1 MSEQEKEFISY
12 LEEHGVIDHLSRALL
27 ELFEE
32 KEKPKDAIK
41 FISDHL
47 QDVDADVPLED
58 LKRENLFLRQ
68 ENQRLTKKF
77 EELNDTLN
85 KLLSSDR
92 GGAKIKDLNGC
103 LEGGEVTA
111 K

>member
-1 MSEQEKEFISY
+1 MNVNMNVKMNAGEKEFITY
-12 LEEHGVIDHLSRALL
+12 LEEHGVIDQISRALL
-27 ELFEE
+27 QLFQE

-47 QDVDADVPLED
+47 QNVDADVPLED
-58 LKRENLFLRQ
+58 LKRENSFLRE
-68 ENQRLTKKF
+68 ENQRLTRKF

-85 KLLSSDR
+85 KLLSS
-92 GGAKIKDLNGC
+92 G
-103 LEGGEVTA
+103 GGEVSA